1 LENYNTINKLFKI
14 KPETMNKF
22 LMILITVTAM
32 IITSCSSG
40 AKEEKGELNDKK
52 VKLEK
57 LKGDKTKLETDI
69 KKLEDEIAKQD
80 PSSKNDKA
88 KLVSDAPVIQ
98 QDFTHYI
105 ELQGRVD
112 ANDVVIVTPRGMPSQ
127 VKEIYVQRG
136 AMVKKGQLLLKL
148 DDAIVLQQ
156 LEGLNTQL
164 EYAKNIYN
172 RTKNLWD
179 QGIGTE
185 VQLITAKNSVDNLE
199 KQIATVKENWKTSFV
214 YAPIS
219 GTADIVN
226 IKAGEIFNGA
236 TATGPQIQIVNTN
249 SMKVV
254 TEVPENYQE
263 RVKKGSQLK
272 ISIPDAGIQNID
284 AVISVTGASIAS
296 TTRAFFTEAKI
307 QSLPGLRLNQVALV
321 HIKDYSVPNAIT
333 IPVNLVQSDESG
345 KYVYVIAKEG
355 EAMKARKKTV
365 NVGEV
370 YSGMIEV
377 KAGLT
382 ANDRIITEGY
392 QTVYD
397 GQTVTTVAK

>member
-1 LENYNTINKLFKI
+1 
-14 KPETMNKF
+14 MNKF
-22 LMILITVTAM
+22 LMILITATAM
-32 IITSCSSG
+32 ILTSCGGG
-40 AKEEKGELNDKK
+40 AKEEKGDLNDKK

-57 LKGDKTKLETDI
+57 LKADKTKLETDI
-69 KKLEDEIAKQD
+69 TKLEEEITKLD

-88 KLVSDAPVIQ
+88 KLVSDAPVTQ

-127 VKEIYVQRG
+127 VKEIYVNRG
-136 AMVKKGQLLLKL
+136 DMVKKGQLLLKL

-236 TATGPQIQIVNTN
+236 SPNGPQLQIVNTS

-307 QSLPGLRLNQVALV
+307 KSFPGLRLNQVALV
-321 HIKDYSVPNAIT
+321 HIKDYSVPNAII
-333 IPVNLVQSDESG
+333 IPVNLVQTDENG
-345 KYVYVIAKEG
+345 KYVYVIVKEG
-355 EAMKARKKTV
+355 EVMKARKKTV

-370 YSGMIEV
+370 YGGMVEV
-377 KAGLT
+377 KVGLT
-382 ANDRIITEGY
+382 ASDRVITEGY
-392 QTVYD
+392 QSVYD
-397 GQTVTTVAK
+397 GQTVTTLAK

>member
-1 LENYNTINKLFKI
+1 
-14 KPETMNKF
+14 MNKF

-32 IITSCSSG
+32 IITSCGSG
-40 AKEEKGELNDKK
+40 AKEEKGDLNDKK

-57 LKGDKTKLETDI
+57 LKADKSKLETDI
-69 KKLEDEIAKQD
+69 TKLEEEITKLD

-88 KLVSDAPVIQ
+88 KLVSDAPVTQ

-112 ANDVVIVTPRGMPSQ
+112 ATDVVIVTPRGMPSQ
-127 VKEIYVQRG
+127 VTRIHVKRG
-136 AMVKKGQLLLKL
+136 DMVKKGQLLLKL
-148 DDAIVLQQ
+148 DDAIILQQ

-172 RTKNLWD
+172 RQKNLWD

-199 KQIATVKENWKTSFV
+199 KQIATVKENWKTTFV

-219 GTADIVN
+219 GTADVVN
-226 IKAGEIFNGA
+226 IKEGEIFNGA
-236 TATGPQIQIVNTN
+236 SPTGPQIQLVNTS

-272 ISIPDAGIQNID
+272 ISIPDAGLQDID

-307 QSLPGLRLNQVALV
+307 KSYPGLRLNQVALV
-321 HIKDYSVPNAIT
+321 HIKDYSVPNAII

-345 KYVYVIAKEG
+345 KYVYAIVKEG
-355 EAMKARKKTV
+355 EVMKARKKTV

-392 QTVYD
+392 QSVYD

>member
-1 LENYNTINKLFKI
+1 
-14 KPETMNKF
+14 MNKF

-32 IITSCSSG
+32 IITSCSGG
-40 AKEEKGELNDKK
+40 AKEEKGDLNDKK

-57 LKGDKTKLETDI
+57 LKSDKAKLDIDITKLEEEIT
-69 KKLEDEIAKQD
+69 KLD

-88 KLVSDAPVIQ
+88 KLVSDAPVTQ

-112 ANDVVIVTPRGMPSQ
+112 ATDVVIVTPRGMPSQ
-127 VKEIYVQRG
+127 VTEIHVKRG
-136 AMVKKGQLLLKL
+136 DMVKKGQLLLKL
-148 DDAIVLQQ
+148 DDAIILQQ
-156 LEGLNTQL
+156 LAGLNTQL
-164 EYAKNIYN
+164 EYAKNMYN

-199 KQIATVKENWKTSFV
+199 KQIATVKENWKTTFV

-219 GTADIVN
+219 GTADVVN
-226 IKAGEIFNGA
+226 IKEGEIFNGA
-236 TATGPQIQIVNTN
+236 SPTGPQIQLVNTS

-272 ISIPDAGIQNID
+272 ISIPDAGIQDVD

-307 QSLPGLRLNQVALV
+307 KSYPGLRLNQVALV
-321 HIKDYSVPNAIT
+321 HIKDYSVPNAII
-333 IPVNLVQSDESG
+333 IPVNLVQTDESG
-345 KYVYVIAKEG
+345 KYVYAIVKEG
-355 EAMKARKKTV
+355 EVMKARKKTV

-382 ANDRIITEGY
+382 ASDRIITEGY
-392 QTVYD
+392 QSVYD

>member
-1 LENYNTINKLFKI
+1 
-14 KPETMNKF
+14 MNKF

-32 IITSCSSG
+32 IITSCGSG
-40 AKEEKGELNDKK
+40 AKEEKGDLNDKK

-57 LKGDKTKLETDI
+57 LKADKTKLETDI
-69 KKLEDEIAKQD
+69 TKLEEEITKLD

-88 KLVSDAPVIQ
+88 KLVSDAPVTQ
-98 QDFTHYI
+98 QYFTHYI

-112 ANDVVIVTPRGMPSQ
+112 ASDVVIVTPRGMPSQ
-127 VKEIYVQRG
+127 VTAIHVKRG
-136 AMVKKGQLLLKL
+136 DMVKKGQLLLKL
-148 DDAIVLQQ
+148 DDAIILQQ

-164 EYAKNIYN
+164 EYAKNMYN

-199 KQIATVKENWKTSFV
+199 KQIATVKENWKTTFV

-219 GTADIVN
+219 GTADVVN
-226 IKAGEIFNGA
+226 IKEGEIFNGA
-236 TATGPQIQIVNTN
+236 SPTGPQIQLVNTS

-272 ISIPDAGIQNID
+272 ISIPDAGIQDVD

-307 QSLPGLRLNQVALV
+307 KSYPGLRLNQVALV
-321 HIKDYSVPNAIT
+321 HIKDYSVPNAII

-345 KYVYVIAKEG
+345 KYVYAIVKEG
-355 EAMKARKKTV
+355 EVMKARKKTV

-382 ANDRIITEGY
+382 ASDRIITEGY
-392 QTVYD
+392 QSVYD

>member
-1 LENYNTINKLFKI
+1 
-14 KPETMNKF
+14 MNKF

-40 AKEEKGELNDKK
+40 AKEEKGDLNDKK

-57 LKGDKTKLETDI
+57 LKADKTKLETDI
-69 KKLEDEIAKQD
+69 TKLEEEITKLD

-88 KLVSDAPVIQ
+88 KLVSDAPVTQ

-112 ANDVVIVTPRGMPSQ
+112 ASDVVIVTPRGMPSQ
-127 VKEIYVQRG
+127 VTRIHVKRG
-136 AMVKKGQLLLKL
+136 DMVKKGQLLLKL
-148 DDAIVLQQ
+148 DDAIILQQ

-164 EYAKNIYN
+164 EYAKNMYN

-199 KQIATVKENWKTSFV
+199 KQIATVKENWKTTFV

-219 GTADIVN
+219 GTADVVN
-226 IKAGEIFNGA
+226 IKEGEIFNGA
-236 TATGPQIQIVNTN
+236 SPTGPQIQLVNTS

-272 ISIPDAGIQNID
+272 ISIPDAGIQDVD

-307 QSLPGLRLNQVALV
+307 KSYPGLRLNQVALV
-321 HIKDYSVPNAIT
+321 HIKDYSVPNAII

-345 KYVYVIAKEG
+345 KYVYAI
-355 EAMKARKKTV
+355 
-365 NVGEV
+365 
-370 YSGMIEV
+370 V
-377 KAGLT
+377 K
-382 ANDRIITEGY
+382 
-392 QTVYD
+392 
-397 GQTVTTVAK
+397 

>member
-1 LENYNTINKLFKI
+1 
-14 KPETMNKF
+14 MNKF

-32 IITSCSSG
+32 IITSCGSG
-40 AKEEKGELNDKK
+40 AKEEKGDLNDKK

-57 LKGDKTKLETDI
+57 LKADKTKLDI
-69 KKLEDEIAKQD
+69 DITKLEEEITKLD

-88 KLVSDAPVIQ
+88 KLVSDAPVTQ

-112 ANDVVIVTPRGMPSQ
+112 ASDVVIVTPRGMPSQ
-127 VKEIYVQRG
+127 VTAIHVKRG
-136 AMVKKGQLLLKL
+136 DMVKKGQLLLKL
-148 DDAIVLQQ
+148 DDAIILQQ

-164 EYAKNIYN
+164 EYAKNMYN

-199 KQIATVKENWKTSFV
+199 KQIATVKENWKTTFV

-219 GTADIVN
+219 GTADVVN
-226 IKAGEIFNGA
+226 IKEGEIFNGA
-236 TATGPQIQIVNTN
+236 SPTGPQIQLVNTS

-272 ISIPDAGIQNID
+272 ISIPDAGIQDVD

-307 QSLPGLRLNQVALV
+307 KSYPGLRLNQVALV
-321 HIKDYSVPNAIT
+321 HIKDYSVPNAII

-345 KYVYVIAKEG
+345 KYVYAIVKEG
-355 EAMKARKKTV
+355 EVMKARKKTV

-382 ANDRIITEGY
+382 ASDRIITEGY
-392 QTVYD
+392 QSVYD

>member
-1 LENYNTINKLFKI
+1 
-14 KPETMNKF
+14 MNKF
-22 LMILITVTAM
+22 LMILITVAAM
-32 IITSCSSG
+32 IITSCGSG
-40 AKEEKGELNDKK
+40 AKEKKGDLNDKK

-57 LKGDKTKLETDI
+57 LKADKTKLETDI
-69 KKLEDEIAKQD
+69 TKLEDEIARLD

-88 KLVSDAPVIQ
+88 KLVSDAPVTQ

-164 EYAKNIYN
+164 EYAKNMYN

-199 KQIATVKENWKTSFV
+199 KQIASVKENWKTSFV

-219 GTADIVN
+219 GTADVVN
-226 IKAGEIFNGA
+226 IKAGEIFNGVS
-236 TATGPQIQIVNTN
+236 TNGPQLQIVNTS

-307 QSLPGLRLNQVALV
+307 KSYPGLRLNQVALV
-321 HIKDYSVPNAIT
+321 HIKDYSVPNAII
-333 IPVNLVQSDESG
+333 IPVNLVQTDESG
-345 KYVYVIAKEG
+345 KYVYVIVKEG
-355 EAMKARKKTV
+355 EVMKARKKTV

-370 YSGMIEV
+370 YGGMVEV
-377 KAGLT
+377 KVGLT
-382 ANDRIITEGY
+382 ASDRVITEGY
-392 QTVYD
+392 QSVYD

>member
-1 LENYNTINKLFKI
+1 
-14 KPETMNKF
+14 MNKF

-32 IITSCSSG
+32 IITSCSGG
-40 AKEEKGELNDKK
+40 AKEEKGDLNDKK

-57 LKGDKTKLETDI
+57 LKADKAKLDIDITKLEEEIT
-69 KKLEDEIAKQD
+69 KLD

-88 KLVSDAPVIQ
+88 KLVSDAPVTQ

-112 ANDVVIVTPRGMPSQ
+112 ATDVVIVTPRGMPSQ
-127 VKEIYVQRG
+127 VTEIHVKRG
-136 AMVKKGQLLLKL
+136 DMVKKGQLLLKL
-148 DDAIVLQQ
+148 DDAIILQQ
-156 LEGLNTQL
+156 LAGLNTQL
-164 EYAKNIYN
+164 EYAKNMYN

-199 KQIATVKENWKTSFV
+199 KQIATVKENWKTTFV

-219 GTADIVN
+219 GTADVVN
-226 IKAGEIFNGA
+226 VKEGEIFNGA
-236 TATGPQIQIVNTN
+236 SATGPQIQLVNTN

-307 QSLPGLRLNQVALV
+307 QSYPGLRLNQVALV
-321 HIKDYSVPNAIT
+321 HIKDYSVPNAII
-333 IPVNLVQSDESG
+333 IPVNLVQSDEGG
-345 KYVYVIAKEG
+345 KYVYVIVKEG
-355 EAMKARKKTV
+355 EEMKARKKTV

-382 ANDRIITEGY
+382 ASDRIITEGY
-392 QTVYD
+392 QSVYD

>member
-1 LENYNTINKLFKI
+1 
-14 KPETMNKF
+14 MNKF

-32 IITSCSSG
+32 IITSCGSG
-40 AKEEKGELNDKK
+40 AKEEKGDLNDKK

-57 LKGDKTKLETDI
+57 LKADKTKLETDI
-69 KKLEDEIAKQD
+69 TKLEEEITKLD

-88 KLVSDAPVIQ
+88 KLVSDAPVTQ

-112 ANDVVIVTPRGMPSQ
+112 ASDVVIVTPRGMPSQ
-127 VKEIYVQRG
+127 VTAIHVKRG
-136 AMVKKGQLLLKL
+136 DMVKKGQLLLKL
-148 DDAIVLQQ
+148 DDAIILQQ

-164 EYAKNIYN
+164 EYAKNMYN

-199 KQIATVKENWKTSFV
+199 KQIATVKENWKTTFV

-219 GTADIVN
+219 GTADVVN
-226 IKAGEIFNGA
+226 IKEGEIFNGA
-236 TATGPQIQIVNTN
+236 SPTGPQIQLVNTS

-272 ISIPDAGIQNID
+272 ISIPDAGIQDVD

-307 QSLPGLRLNQVALV
+307 KSYPGLRLNQVALV
-321 HIKDYSVPNAIT
+321 HIKDYSVPNAII

-345 KYVYVIAKEG
+345 KYVYAIVKEG
-355 EAMKARKKTV
+355 EVMKARKKTV

-392 QTVYD
+392 QSVYD

>member
-1 LENYNTINKLFKI
+1 
-14 KPETMNKF
+14 MNKF

-32 IITSCSSG
+32 IITSCGSG
-40 AKEEKGELNDKK
+40 AKEEKGDLNDKK

-57 LKGDKTKLETDI
+57 LKADKSKLETDI
-69 KKLEDEIAKQD
+69 TKLEEEITKLD
-80 PSSKNDKA
+80 PSSKSDKA
-88 KLVSDAPVIQ
+88 KLVSDAPVTQ

-112 ANDVVIVTPRGMPSQ
+112 ATDVVIVTPRGMPSQ
-127 VKEIYVQRG
+127 VTRIHVKRG
-136 AMVKKGQLLLKL
+136 DMVKKGQLLLKL
-148 DDAIVLQQ
+148 DDAIILQQ

-172 RTKNLWD
+172 RQKNLWD

-199 KQIATVKENWKTSFV
+199 KQIATVKENWKTTFV

-219 GTADIVN
+219 GTADVVN

-236 TATGPQIQIVNTN
+236 SPTGPQLQLVNTS

-272 ISIPDAGIQNID
+272 ISIPDAGIQDVD

-307 QSLPGLRLNQVALV
+307 KSYPGLRLNQVALV
-321 HIKDYSVPNAIT
+321 HIKDYSVPNAII

-345 KYVYVIAKEG
+345 KYVYAIVKEG
-355 EAMKARKKTV
+355 EVMKARKKTV

-392 QTVYD
+392 QSVYD

>member
-1 LENYNTINKLFKI
+1 
-14 KPETMNKF
+14 MNKF

-32 IITSCSSG
+32 IITSCGSG
-40 AKEEKGELNDKK
+40 AKEEKGDLNDKK

-57 LKGDKTKLETDI
+57 LKADKTKLETDI
-69 KKLEDEIAKQD
+69 TKLEEEITKLD

-88 KLVSDAPVIQ
+88 KLVSDAPITQ

-112 ANDVVIVTPRGMPSQ
+112 ASDVVIVTPRGMPSQ
-127 VKEIYVQRG
+127 VTAIHVKRG
-136 AMVKKGQLLLKL
+136 DMVKKGQLLLKL
-148 DDAIVLQQ
+148 DDAIILQQ

-164 EYAKNIYN
+164 EYAKNMYN

-199 KQIATVKENWKTSFV
+199 KQIATVKENWKTTFV

-219 GTADIVN
+219 GTADVVN
-226 IKAGEIFNGA
+226 IKEGEIFNGA
-236 TATGPQIQIVNTN
+236 SPTGPQIQLVNTS

-272 ISIPDAGIQNID
+272 ISIPDAGIQDVD

-307 QSLPGLRLNQVALV
+307 KSYPGLRLNQVALV
-321 HIKDYSVPNAIT
+321 HIKDYSVPNAII

-345 KYVYVIAKEG
+345 KYVYAIVKEG
-355 EAMKARKKTV
+355 EVMKARKKTV

-382 ANDRIITEGY
+382 ASDRIITEGY
-392 QTVYD
+392 QSVYD

>member
-1 LENYNTINKLFKI
+1 
-14 KPETMNKF
+14 MNKF

-32 IITSCSSG
+32 IITSCSGG
-40 AKEEKGELNDKK
+40 AKEEKGDLNDKK

-69 KKLEDEIAKQD
+69 KKLEDEIAKLD

-88 KLVSDAPVIQ
+88 KLVSDAPVTQ

-112 ANDVVIVTPRGMPSQ
+112 ASDVVIVTPRGMPSQ
-127 VKEIYVQRG
+127 VKEIYVNRG
-136 AMVKKGQLLLKL
+136 DMVKKGQLLLKL

-172 RTKNLWD
+172 RQKNLWD

-236 TATGPQIQIVNTN
+236 SPTGPQLQIVNTS

-272 ISIPDAGIQNID
+272 ISIPDAGIQDID

-307 QSLPGLRLNQVALV
+307 KSYPGLRLNQVALV
-321 HIKDYSVPNAIT
+321 HIKDYSVPNAII
-333 IPVNLVQSDESG
+333 IPVNLVQTDENG
-345 KYVYVIAKEG
+345 KYVYVIVNEG
-355 EAMKARKKTV
+355 EVMKARKKTV

-370 YSGMIEV
+370 YSGMVEV
-377 KAGLT
+377 KVGLT
-382 ANDRIITEGY
+382 ASDRVITEGY
-392 QTVYD
+392 QSVYD

>member
-1 LENYNTINKLFKI
+1 
-14 KPETMNKF
+14 MNKF
-22 LMILITVTAM
+22 LMMLTVATAV
-32 IITSCSSG
+32 IITSCSGG
-40 AKEEKGELNDKK
+40 AKDAKGDLNDKK

-57 LKGDKTKLETDI
+57 LKTDKSKLDADI
-69 KKLEDEIAKQD
+69 KKLEDEIAKAD
-80 PSSKNDKA
+80 PSARKDRA
-88 KLVSDAPVIQ
+88 KLVSAAPVTQ

-105 ELQGRVD
+105 ELQGKVD
-112 ANDVVIVTPRGMPSQ
+112 ASDIVVVTPRGMPAQ
-127 VKEIYVQRG
+127 VRQIHVKRG
-136 AMVKKGQLLLKL
+136 DVVKKGQLLLKL
-148 DDAIVLQQ
+148 DDAIMLQQ

-172 RTKNLWD
+172 RRKNLWD

-199 KQIATVKENWKTSFV
+199 KQIATVKENWKTTFV

-219 GTADIVN
+219 GTADVVN
-226 IKAGEIFNGA
+226 IKEGEIFNGA
-236 TATGPQIQIVNTN
+236 SPTGPQIQLVNTS

-272 ISIPDAGIQNID
+272 ISIPDAGIQDVD

-307 QSLPGLRLNQVALV
+307 KSYPGLRLNQVALV
-321 HIKDYSVPNAIT
+321 HIKDYSVPNAII

-345 KYVYVIAKEG
+345 KYVYAIVKEG
-355 EAMKARKKTV
+355 EVMKARKKTV

-392 QTVYD
+392 QSVYD

>member
-1 LENYNTINKLFKI
+1 
-14 KPETMNKF
+14 MNKF

-32 IITSCSSG
+32 IITSCGSG
-40 AKEEKGELNDKK
+40 AKEEKGDLNDKK

-57 LKGDKTKLETDI
+57 LKADKTKLETDI
-69 KKLEDEIAKQD
+69 TKLEEEITKLD

-88 KLVSDAPVIQ
+88 KLVSDAPVTQ

-112 ANDVVIVTPRGMPSQ
+112 ANDVVIVTPRGMPLQ

-164 EYAKNIYN
+164 EYAKNMYN

-199 KQIATVKENWKTSFV
+199 KQIATVKENWKTTFV

-219 GTADIVN
+219 GTADVVN

-236 TATGPQIQIVNTN
+236 SPTGPQIQLVNTS

-272 ISIPDAGIQNID
+272 ISIPDAGIQDVD

-307 QSLPGLRLNQVALV
+307 KSYPGLRLNQVALV
-321 HIKDYSVPNAIT
+321 HIKDYSVPNAII

-345 KYVYVIAKEG
+345 KYVYAIVKEG
-355 EAMKARKKTV
+355 EVMKARKKTV

-382 ANDRIITEGY
+382 ASDRIITEGY
-392 QTVYD
+392 QSVYD

>member
-1 LENYNTINKLFKI
+1 LENYNTRHKLFKI

-22 LMILITVTAM
+22 LMILITVTAT
-32 IITSCSSG
+32 IITSCSGG
-40 AKEEKGELNDKK
+40 AKEEKGDLNDKK

-57 LKGDKTKLETDI
+57 LKADKAKLDIDITKLEEEIT
-69 KKLEDEIAKQD
+69 KLD

-88 KLVSDAPVIQ
+88 KLVSDAPVTQ

-112 ANDVVIVTPRGMPSQ
+112 ATDVVIVTPRGMPSQ
-127 VKEIYVQRG
+127 VTEIHVKRG
-136 AMVKKGQLLLKL
+136 DMVKKGQLLLKL
-148 DDAIVLQQ
+148 DDAIILQQ
-156 LEGLNTQL
+156 LAGLNTQL
-164 EYAKNIYN
+164 EYAKNMYN

-199 KQIATVKENWKTSFV
+199 KQIATVKENWKTTFV

-219 GTADIVN
+219 GTADMVN
-226 IKAGEIFNGA
+226 VKEGEIFNGA
-236 TATGPQIQIVNTN
+236 SPTGPQIQLVNTN

-307 QSLPGLRLNQVALV
+307 QSYPGLRLNQVALV
-321 HIKDYSVPNAIT
+321 HIKDYSVPNAII

-345 KYVYVIAKEG
+345 KYVYVIVKEG
-355 EAMKARKKTV
+355 EEMKARKKTV

-382 ANDRIITEGY
+382 ASDRIITEGY

>member
-1 LENYNTINKLFKI
+1 
-14 KPETMNKF
+14 MNKF

-32 IITSCSSG
+32 IITSCGSG
-40 AKEEKGELNDKK
+40 AKEEKGDLNDKK

-57 LKGDKTKLETDI
+57 LKADKTKLETDI
-69 KKLEDEIAKQD
+69 TKLEEEITKLD

-88 KLVSDAPVIQ
+88 KLVSDAPVTQ

-112 ANDVVIVTPRGMPSQ
+112 ASDVVIVTPRGMPSQ
-127 VKEIYVQRG
+127 VTAIHVKRG
-136 AMVKKGQLLLKL
+136 DMVKKGQLLLKL
-148 DDAIVLQQ
+148 DDAIILQQ

-164 EYAKNIYN
+164 EYAKNMYN

-199 KQIATVKENWKTSFV
+199 KQIATVKENWKTTFV

-219 GTADIVN
+219 GTADVVN
-226 IKAGEIFNGA
+226 IKEGEIFNGA
-236 TATGPQIQIVNTN
+236 SPNGPQIQLVNTS

-272 ISIPDAGIQNID
+272 ISIPDAGIQDVD

-307 QSLPGLRLNQVALV
+307 KSYPGLRLNQVALV
-321 HIKDYSVPNAIT
+321 HIKDYSVPNAII

-345 KYVYVIAKEG
+345 KYVYAIVKEG
-355 EAMKARKKTV
+355 EVMKARKKTV

-382 ANDRIITEGY
+382 ASDRIITEGY
-392 QTVYD
+392 QSVYD